1 MDNETIRQTVA
12 NLQEMYKAQDL
23 LSSQIQNAE
32 LEIKREMENREIET
46 LDLCNGVIIRY
57 SSILTY
63 RFDTKRF
70 KEDFADIYQMFLK
83 EVPSKRFKIAA

>member
-12 NLQEMYKAQDL
+12 NLQEMYIAQDL

-57 SSILTY
+57 SSILTS

>member
-63 RFDTKRF
+63 RFDIKRF

>member
-57 SSILTY
+57 SSILTS

>member
-1 MDNETIRQTVA
+1 MNNETIRQTVA
-12 NLQEMYKAQDL
+12 DLQEMYKAEEL
-23 LSSQIQNAE
+23 LKLKIQQAE
-32 LEIKREMENREIET
+32 QEIKQEMENREIET
-46 LDLCNGVIIRY
+46 LDLANGVIIRY
-57 SSILTY
+57 CSILTS